1 MKSESQVKQ
10 KGKIEWFAV
19 YSHASGFSVPLG
31 GLKMRLIN
39 VFSFYKLGACI
50 GGLKLIGSLDREL
63 SRDVFYA
70 AKQQLA
76 NLRSEKLASLAV
88 LSHAATGIEVDI
100 DEAKKSL
107 DGAASAIYGGEEER
121 LQKSIKEFEA
131 IFEAQAPWE
140 HTYTV
145 EQLRGFSMPILVDSA
160 EKNFSDMAVF
170 IAGEEVKKDIQQA
183 GRCLA
188 FELPTAS
195 GIHMMRA
202 FEKVLRRF
210 YKSITGKEAGDKGI
224 WKLLD
229 ELKDRPG
236 ADVKTLNVLDQ
247 IRNLHRNPL
256 AHEVFLTMDEAVDLF
271 DIAKSAIIAM
281 TKRTLLTP

>member
-1 MKSESQVKQ
+1 
-10 KGKIEWFAV
+10 
-19 YSHASGFSVPLG
+19 L
-31 GLKMRLIN
+31 
-39 VFSFYKLGACI
+39 
-50 GGLKLIGSLDREL
+50 
-63 SRDVFYA
+63 YA
-70 AKQQLA
+70 AERQII
-76 NLRSEKLASLAV
+76 NLRSEKLASLEV
-88 LSHAATGIEVDI
+88 LSHAATGIKVDI
-100 DEAKKSL
+100 DGAKKL
-107 DGAASAIYGGEEER
+107 LNGDASSVYGSEEEI

-145 EQLRGFSMPILVDSA
+145 EQLRGFSMPILVDRA
-160 EKNFSDMAVF
+160 EENFSSTAVF
-170 IAGEEVKKDIQQA
+170 VAGEEVKKDIQQA

-210 YKSITGKEAGDKGI
+210 YKSITGKEPGHRDI
-224 WKLLD
+224 YKLLD
-229 ELKDRPG
+229 ELKDRPD

-271 DIAKSAIIAM
+271 DIAKSAITAM
-281 TKRTLLTP
+281 AKQTLLEP